1 MSHAAY
7 LKREEKERISQTKS
21 IASTKALRQGCTWG
35 VGEIL
40 RRPVR
45 LEHRKQE
52 GLEWGK
58 KVRSA
63 EPQHSWLC
71 EPHRELLISF
81 LVEQKSIKGF

>member
-1 MSHAAY
+1 MNHAAY
-7 LKREEKERISQTKS
+7 LGREDKERIPQAKS
-21 IASTKALRQGCTWG
+21 IASAKALRQECTWD

-52 GLEWGK
+52 GLEWRK
-58 KVRSA
+58 KMRSA

-71 EPHRELLISF
+71 EPEHELLISF
-81 LVEQKSIKGF
+81 LVEQKSIKGY